1 MRRSVMGTLGRAVL
15 ILLSLFLIQ
24 QEHSH
29 AAEPLP
35 VLSDKPVLTVMGH
48 IDVTNQPQAASLSL
62 PFLQSLP
69 ALTIKTTT
77 PWTTGTVTFV
87 GVKLRDLLARLD
99 AKPVTGVEAKAI
111 DDYTAQI
118 PLTDIN
124 TYDIIL
130 AYRLDG
136 KPLDQM
142 SRGPLWVIYPF
153 SDHDELQQETYYS
166 RGVWQL
172 DRLIVN

>member
-1 MRRSVMGTLGRAVL
+1 MIALARAALVF
-15 ILLSLFLIQ
+15 LSLFLIQ
-24 QEHSH
+24 QEHSL

-35 VLSDKPVLTVMGH
+35 IQSGRTVLTVTGH
-48 IDVTNQPQAASLSL
+48 LGVTNQPQAAGLSMA
-62 PFLQSLP
+62 FLQSFP
-69 ALTIKTTT
+69 PLTIRTTT

-87 GVKLRDLLARLD
+87 GVRLRDLLMRLD
-99 AKPVTGVEAKAI
+99 ARPVTAVEAKAI
-111 DDYTAQI
+111 DDYTAPI
-118 PLTDIN
+118 PLADIN
-124 TYDIIL
+124 AYDIIL

-136 KPLDQM
+136 KPLDQL